1 MTRHRSE
8 LGPAGASLAFP
19 TSLARLVRGGV
30 AALAAAALLL
40 TGCSTAAPEPATT
53 PSSSAPGLL
62 PPGEGTTSYPLTLK
76 SGWGET
82 VLQKRP
88 ERIAVIG
95 GLGDFEATLALG
107 VSPVVAPAK
116 PDDEPWY
123 APYADALKDA
133 TVIDP
138 WADTLAV
145 EKVAAARPDLIVA
158 LGYSNLDQ
166 VFTKLKAIAPVL
178 AVQEK
183 GAFIPDW
190 RTTTNLIGAT
200 LDLPSRASE
209 AIAATDQHIAKVAQD
224 HPQWQGRT
232 VAIVI
237 NRGSEF
243 GVELVN
249 NKGSQAEK
257 LLTALGFAPH
267 PNAAKMIDKQGY
279 TTVSLE
285 NLSIVDA
292 DGIFLYQ
299 HGGRGEAKDAA
310 AWLAKSP
317 LYQRLKAVQAGNVAI
332 ISSDDKASTSLP
344 WAFSW
349 PNALNLPWTADQ
361 LDQAFEGL
369 FAK

>member
-1 MTRHRSE
+1 M
-8 LGPAGASLAFP
+8 PF
-19 TSLARLVRGGV
+19 ARLFRRGF

-40 TGCSTAAPEPATT
+40 TGCSASSSPT
-53 PSSSAPGLL
+53 PSPSVSSLL
-62 PPGEGTTSYPLTLK
+62 PPGEGTASYPMTLQ

-82 VLQKRP
+82 VLRKRP
-88 ERIAVIG
+88 ERIAVID
-95 GLGDFEATLALG
+95 GLGDFEAVLALG

-116 PDDEPWY
+116 ADDEPWY
-123 APYADALKDA
+123 ANYAEALKDA
-133 TVIDP
+133 AVIDP

-145 EKVAAARPDLIVA
+145 EKIAAARPDLIIA

-166 VFTKLKAIAPVL
+166 VFNKLKTIAPVL
-178 AVQEK
+178 AVQKK
-183 GAFIPDW
+183 GESIPEW
-190 RTTTNLIGAT
+190 RNTTTLIGAT
-200 LDLPSRASE
+200 LDLPSRAAA
-209 AIAATDQHIAKVAQD
+209 AIAATDQHIAKVAQE
-224 HPQWQGRT
+224 HPQWQDRT
-232 VAIVI
+232 VGIVI

-317 LYQRLKAVQAGNVAI
+317 LYQRLRAVKAGNVAI
-332 ISSDDKASTSLP
+332 VSSDDKASTSLP
-344 WAFSW
+344 WALSW
-349 PNALNLPWTADQ
+349 PNALNLRWTADQ

-369 FAK
+369 FGQ